1 MLIESIDNNDR
12 KMRLQNKLYQYLSSG
27 EQKRRLSNLVS
38 ESEKFPKF
46 EINLDSLRTEEPELA
61 TACIEQPME
70 MTEIAEKVISEILKD
85 MQIAESANELET
97 GIRIYFEGNLG
108 KNTVTPRGLKSRLVN
123 KLVKVQG
130 IVISASKVRPRLLQ
144 STHYCEKTNSFS
156 QYQYLDQMGLR
167 RNELEQDNF
176 KDSVPLYDNENNPM
190 QMEFGLCDYKD
201 VQILQI
207 QEMPENVPTGLL
219 SRAVEVMVQEDLVDT
234 AKPGDRVQIIGI
246 LRPGISGQTNTI
258 GVFRTTLVATSVTT
272 LTVVGETKLQPQELK
287 EIIAVSKRP
296 DILPLFIRS
305 MAPAICGN
313 EYIKE
318 ALLLLLLGGVEKE
331 LEGGTRLR
339 GDINVL
345 LVGDPSTGKSQ
356 FLRRVMNIANLAFS
370 TTGRGSTGVGLTA
383 AITVDKDTNE
393 RHLEA
398 GAMVLADRG
407 VICVDEFDK
416 MSIED
421 RVAMHEVMEQQTVTI
436 AKAGI
441 HVSLNARC
449 SVLAAAN
456 PLYGEYIMS
465 KSASTNI
472 NLPDSLLSRFDL
484 IFIMQDKK
492 DPEHNRN
499 VAQRVTANHR
509 FQGAHVMLHNFNDG
523 TGLIEPILL
532 EDSSATVRPYEQFN
546 PLLHESKR
554 TEYLTQA
561 FIKKYLG
568 NAKAKKP
575 KLSEDVC
582 QFISSKWALLREIDS
597 SPEMLEKNR
606 ILPITIRSL
615 ESLIRLST
623 AYAKLR
629 LATEVSLVDCAHA
642 FRIFF
647 KAFYGGED
655 DFCKNF
661 MRDIEKELNIK
672 TDIEVDLTD
681 SKHRLSRRRA
691 NHTAMEIENQQ
702 PPRQIIIE
710 NSEDSKPKPSQ
721 QGFTPMRPVV
731 AKKEELSTL
740 FKMLHKVICDYAED
754 SKRKRKRSNVKID
767 EFWEYVQAN
776 HPNLKFDSQQHYR
789 QILEELR
796 EAGKIEIDHDVIYQI

>member
-1 MLIESIDNNDR
+1 MIIESMENNDR
-12 KMRLQNKLYQYLSSG
+12 KMRLQSKLYQYLSTG

-38 ESEKFPKF
+38 ESEKFPKLG
-46 EINLDSLRTEEPELA
+46 IDLDALRTEEPELA
-61 TACIEQPME
+61 ASCIETPME
-70 MTEIAEKVISEILKD
+70 MTEISEKVIAEILKE
-85 MQIAESANELET
+85 MQIAENASELDR
-97 GIRIYFEGNLG
+97 GIRVYFEGNLG

-144 STHYCEKTNSFS
+144 STHYCDKSNSFS
-156 QYQYLDQMGLR
+156 QYKYLDQMGLR
-167 RNELEQDNF
+167 RNELEQDNY
-176 KDSVPLYDNENNPM
+176 KDSVPLYDNENNPL

-219 SRAVEVMVQEDLVDT
+219 SRAVEVMLQEDLVDL
-234 AKPGDRVQIIGI
+234 AKPGDRVQIIGV
-246 LRPGISGQTNTI
+246 LRPGISGQTNSI
-258 GVFRTTLVATSVTT
+258 GVFRTTLVATSVTA
-272 LTVVGETKLQPQELK
+272 LTVVGETKLQVQELK
-287 EIIAVSKRP
+287 EINAVSKRP
-296 DILPLFIRS
+296 DLLQLFIRS

-313 EYIKE
+313 DYIKE

-383 AITVDKDTNE
+383 AITIDKDTNE
-393 RHLEA
+393 KHLEA

-492 DPEHNRN
+492 DADHNRQ

-523 TGLIEPILL
+523 TGLIEPMLL

-554 TEYLTQA
+554 TDYLTQA
-561 FIKKYLG
+561 FIKKYIG
-568 NAKAKKP
+568 HSKSKKP
-575 KLSEDVC
+575 QLSDATC

-597 SPEMLEKNR
+597 SPEMMEKNR

-615 ESLIRLST
+615 ESLIRIST

-629 LATEVSLVDCAHA
+629 LASEVSLIDCAHA

-647 KAFYGGED
+647 KAFYGGDD
-655 DFCKNF
+655 DFCKSF
-661 MRDIEKELNIK
+661 MHDIEKELNIR
-672 TDIEVDLTD
+672 TEVEAEHPD
-681 SKHRLSRRRA
+681 SKHRLTRRRA

-702 PPRQIIIE
+702 PPRQIAIE
-710 NSEDSKPKPSQ
+710 TSEDSKPKVHH
-721 QGFTPMRPVV
+721 QGFTPIKPAPDR
-731 AKKEELSTL
+731 KEEFSSL
-740 FKMLHKVICDYAED
+740 FKMLHRVIADFTE
-754 SKRKRKRSNVKID
+754 SMKHKRKKTSLKID
-767 EFWEYVQAN
+767 DLWELLQAN
-776 HPNLKFDSQQHYR
+776 HPNIKFDSQQHFR
-789 QILEELR
+789 QVLTELQ
-796 EAGKIEIDHDVIYQI
+796 EAGKIEFENDIIYQV